1 MIDRITV
8 QGTLKTLEL
17 GDLKRSAQVVL
28 AQTSTTKIKPGAE
41 YVPSPLSGS
50 QIEMTLVQNYGSRE
64 LLTAR
69 FQLPL
74 ASAALGQNYIHDWVE
89 NLHGELRVASRLL
102 RFTLE
107 KYPYLFEPSEVD
119 RFIQTAEVL
128 STEWTWHIECSSY
141 RAAKNLLTRVYR
153 QIKVLQAH
161 NSRHDV
167 GVKGYSFDDRNQ
179 RDSLKVY
186 LKNGSEMKFY
196 VKVDEMSDRNHRKRR
211 GKALHD
217 EHFADP
223 SAIREAICT
232 HLRVEAIPGRTHLQ
246 EHGMSNP
253 GDWTAEGMQVV
264 VDEVLKL
271 AGFDKPYVNKPQKVD
286 VSDCATPVQKMFARY
301 REGKGMGKLSP
312 PTVTRHRNVLLA
324 FGIDIAIPLSDHQHL
339 SGSIGQQLHY
349 KNRWKAPAPL
359 RSYMMSEITLPV
371 LEDALDQKIL
381 EGRLAYPPDRR
392 LLMEQERF
400 RAAVPG
406 RTRSKA

>member
-50 QIEMTLVQNYGSRE
+50 QIEMTLVPSYGNRD
-64 LLTAR
+64 LLSAR

-74 ASAALGQNYIHDWVE
+74 ASSALGQNYIHGWTE
-89 NLHGELRVASRLL
+89 NLRGELRVGSQLL

-107 KYPYLFEPSEVD
+107 KYPYLFEPSEVN

-196 VKVDEMSDRNHRKRR
+196 VKVDEMSDRHHRKRR
-211 GKALHD
+211 GKALHG

-223 SAIREAICT
+223 SAIRDAICT
-232 HLRVEAIPGRTHLQ
+232 HLRVEAIPGRAHLQ
-246 EHGMSNP
+246 EHDMSNP
-253 GDWTAEGMQVV
+253 GDWTAEGMEVV

-271 AGFDKPYVNKPQKVD
+271 AGFDRLYVNDPRKVD
-286 VSDCATPVQKMFARY
+286 ISDCAKPVQSTFARY
-301 REGKGMGKLSP
+301 RKGEGFGKLSP
-312 PTVTRHRNVLLA
+312 STVTRHRDVLLA
-324 FGIDIAIPLSDHQHL
+324 FGIDVAIPLSDHQHL

-349 KNRWKAPAPL
+349 KNRWKAPEPL
-359 RSYMMSEITLPV
+359 RSYMMSEVTLPV
-371 LEDALDQKIL
+371 LEKALDQKIQ

-392 LLMEQERF
+392 LLIEQERF

-406 RTRSKA
+406 RTRK